1 MTDIRSCKNPILSFH
16 LLYFF
21 PISLVLV
28 GGDGFYHEAVNSLER
43 RLMEEDG
50 LDKDIADI
58 GLRALPLPIGIIPAG
73 KSSKIND
80 IYKKDHNERDIEQFR
95 ETTDGGRRDRYR
107 YIRHWA
113 QGLAIAYWYHTSW

>member
-1 MTDIRSCKNPILSFH
+1 MSVDDRHSIVQESHFIVSSP
-16 LLYFF
+16 LLFS

-73 KSSKIND
+73 KSSK
-80 IYKKDHNERDIEQFR
+80 HN
-95 ETTDGGRRDRYR
+95 
-107 YIRHWA
+107 
-113 QGLAIAYWYHTSW
+113 AIF